1 MSSLRPST
9 DLKTS
14 VTMCT
19 PAVIYAVFALMG
31 VASMIGNA
39 SITLIFVNI
48 LFSLLWTWFL
58 SYLCIN
64 GYGIIS
70 WFFVL
75 SPFIILILFG
85 LISLEVFMYVKKNG
99 NNISGLYTTTPS
111 GKTTTPSKKTTTP
124 SKKTTTP
131 SGKKTKPSEKN

>member
-99 NNISGLYTTTPS
+99 NNISGLYTSTPS

-124 SKKTTTP
+124 L
-131 SGKKTKPSEKN
+131 GKKTKPSEKN